1 MKTTVAI
8 LLLAISGFAYAEG
21 NAGSMPNDESI
32 ARGKVVYGKY
42 CSKCHGQNADGRGKD
57 ARKYKPEPTN
67 FRVAQ
72 AVRPYMVEITKKGGK
87 AVGRSE
93 DMPDWDG
100 DLTDQQ
106 IQDVV
111 SYIMSVRGK

>member
-1 MKTTVAI
+1 MKITVAI

-21 NAGSMPNDESI
+21 DASAMSSDASI
-32 ARGKVVYGKY
+32 ERGKVVYGKY
-42 CSKCHGQNADGRGKD
+42 CSKCHGKNTDGRGKD

-67 FRVAQ
+67 FRIAQ
-72 AVRPYMVEITKKGGK
+72 AVRPYMEEITKKGGK

-93 DMPDWDG
+93 DMPEWEG
-100 DLTDQQ
+100 DLTNEQ

-111 SYIMSVRGK
+111 SYVMSVRSK